1 MHAYEIG
8 RDYCHTTHSFDEIQ
22 TAKELLLDTELLVF
36 SGFSGTGKGAVCQ
49 RLGKFMING
58 KPISVIRSVTTRPP
72 RSPDENYTFV
82 SSKAFTE
89 MAAAGLLLE
98 FNGNFSSHCYGT
110 PLMEVYETICSAG
123 YVPLLEID
131 YLGLQRLKS
140 EGKVNPDKLRSVFL
154 VPPSAG
160 ELEKRLRGR
169 GTETEDSIRA
179 RLTRA
184 LQEAEHLDLY
194 DAVVVNDDVKSAA
207 ARVAV
212 AFEGKKISSSFDAAK
227 FREELR
233 EILDQQIS
241 IKPET

>member
-1 MHAYEIG
+1 MFTYKNEKEHDSSAHSIEEI
-8 RDYCHTTHSFDEIQ
+8 RVAQEFLRNTEI
-22 TAKELLLDTELLVF
+22 LVF

-49 RLGKFMING
+49 ELGKFMING

-140 EGKVNPDKLRSVFL
+140 EGKVNPDILRSVFL

-207 ARVAV
+207 ARVAA
-212 AFEGKKISSSFDAAK
+212 AFEGKKIFSSFDAAK